1 MTDARTLW
9 PKPRLVDETSST
21 PDTANGTER

>member
-1 MTDARTLW
+1 MTDALTLT
-9 PKPRLVDETSST
+9 PKQRLVDEASST